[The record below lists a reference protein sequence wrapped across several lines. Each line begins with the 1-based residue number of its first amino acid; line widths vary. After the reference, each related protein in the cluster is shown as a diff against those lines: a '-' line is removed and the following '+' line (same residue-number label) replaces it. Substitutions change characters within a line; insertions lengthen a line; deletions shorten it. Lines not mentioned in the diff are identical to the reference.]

1 MLPQLFIL
9 NSCKY
14 TVYTSVITTREP
26 SNGQWKHPCQQ
37 RVCLE
42 TYFGLPVALEAHTT
56 AEARGQQAAEGELQ
70 EGDVLPEEANSRQG
84 E

>member
-1 MLPQLFIL
+1 M
-9 NSCKY
+9 
-14 TVYTSVITTREP
+14 ITTCEP
-26 SNGQWKHPCQQ
+26 FNGQRKLLCQQ

-56 AEARGQQAAEGELQ
+56 AEARGQQEAEGELQ
-70 EGDVLPEEANSRQG
+70 EGDVLPEEADSHQG